1 MILDI
6 DIHEMRR
13 EPVQGRHIIR
23 LAAQHQI
30 SRLVDE
36 TKVGLPD
43 GFEIGK
49 YLIDRFKHR
58 RGMALVRQPNS
69 AIRRLLCR
77 LTRMRQIV
85 VRLQTN
91 ANEIAS
97 EFFSNIQ
104 ARPDLAQAVR
114 SISIV
119 QRHIGIGRH
128 HRHVQPAGFHH
139 LAHAPQF
146 LIGCLYPTRTGAH
159 ANCLITRIR
168 RNTDQL
174 LKHHLQAHLARRLHN
189 ANRQGKLH
197 GRSEHRT

>member
-1 MILDI
+1 
-6 DIHEMRR
+6 MRR

-97 EFFSNIQ
+97 EFFGNI
-104 ARPDLAQAVR
+104 
-114 SISIV
+114 
-119 QRHIGIGRH
+119 
-128 HRHVQPAGFHH
+128 
-139 LAHAPQF
+139 
-146 LIGCLYPTRTGAH
+146 
-159 ANCLITRIR
+159 
-168 RNTDQL
+168 
-174 LKHHLQAHLARRLHN
+174 
-189 ANRQGKLH
+189 
-197 GRSEHRT
+197 